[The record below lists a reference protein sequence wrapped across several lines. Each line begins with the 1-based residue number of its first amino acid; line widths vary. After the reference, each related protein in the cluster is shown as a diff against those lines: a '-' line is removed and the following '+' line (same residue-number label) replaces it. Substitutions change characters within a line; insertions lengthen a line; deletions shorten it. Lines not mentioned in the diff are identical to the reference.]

1 MSRNY
6 VLTLMVLAGCSSN
19 RQDSLAREKASMEAE
34 RKALSEH
41 KVPPLAVRERPGGSL
56 GKGGIP
62 TGIKLPA
69 GTQIR
74 IVTTQPMSS
83 RSAATGDEWMGKLSQ
98 DLKDPDGKV
107 LAKAGSE
114 IKGRM
119 VLVSDG
125 SNLRRKHELE
135 VRVHRLQSISGDSVD
150 VRTTSFV
157 REGAD
162 GGRRPAIIET
172 GTSIDF
178 QLASE
183 TLFP

>member
-1 MSRNY
+1 
-6 VLTLMVLAGCSSN
+6 VLTLMALAGCSSN
-19 RQDSLAREKASMEAE
+19 QQDSLAREKASMEAE

-41 KVPPLAVRERPGGSL
+41 KVQPTVRERPGGTLS
-56 GKGGIP
+56 KGLPP

-125 SNLRRKHELE
+125 SNIRRKHELE

-162 GGRRPAIIET
+162 GGRRPAVIET

-178 QLASE
+178 QLASA